1 MTSATA
7 PAPASAITHP
17 ASAITHKEAAALLR
31 TEYARFLAL
40 LRSLDDADWGRP
52 TDCTR
57 WDVRTVAAHV
67 VTWAETMTIPQL
79 LSVQWRG
86 KRLAPDGDGEISGMN
101 EVLVRESK
109 NATGPYLA
117 ARLQRV
123 VPRSVAARASLLPPM
138 RRFPVGLTGATVSLG
153 FVNDHIYTRDT
164 WIHRVDISRATG
176 RSMLLTQDH
185 DGRIV
190 EDIVADWAE
199 RHGRPYHLVLGGPAG
214 GDFATGDG
222 GEEYRLDAVEFC
234 RLVSGRSSAAGLLTT
249 RVPF

>member
-1 MTSATA
+1 MTIATA
-7 PAPASAITHP
+7 PAPAVAITHD
-17 ASAITHKEAAALLR
+17 EAPGLLR

-40 LRSLDDADWGRP
+40 LRSLDDADWNRP

-79 LSVQWRG
+79 LSVQRRG
-86 KRLAPDGDGEISGMN
+86 RKLARDVEGGELDGMN
-101 EVLVRESK
+101 ELLVRESA
-109 NATGPYLA
+109 NATGPYIV

-123 VPRSVAARASLLPPM
+123 VPRSVAARASVPAPM
-138 RRFPVGLTGATVSLG
+138 RKFPVELGDAKVSLG

-164 WIHRVDISRATG
+164 WIHRVDVSRATG
-176 RSMLLTQDH
+176 RQMPLTVDH

-190 EDIVADWAE
+190 EDIVADWAG
-199 RHGRPYHLVLGGPAG
+199 RHGHPYHLVLDGPAG
-214 GDFATGDG
+214 GDFSAGSG
-222 GEEYRLDAVEFC
+222 GEEHRLDAVEFC
-234 RLVSGRSSAAGLLTT
+234 RLVSGRGTASGLLTT

>member
-1 MTSATA
+1 MTTVTA
-7 PAPASAITHP
+7 PAPAAAITHDQ
-17 ASAITHKEAAALLR
+17 AAGLLR

-40 LRSLDDADWGRP
+40 LRSLDDSDWSRP

-79 LSVQWRG
+79 LSVQRRG
-86 KRLAPDGDGEISGMN
+86 RRLARETQGGELDGMN
-101 EVLVRESK
+101 ELLVRESE

-123 VPRSVAARASLLPPM
+123 VPRSVAARAAVLGPM
-138 RRFPVGLTGATVSLG
+138 RRFPVELSEAKVTLG

-164 WIHRVDISRATG
+164 WIHRVDVSRATG
-176 RSMLLTQDH
+176 RAMLLTADH

-190 EDIVADWAE
+190 EDIVADWAG
-199 RHGRPYHLVLGGPAG
+199 RHGQPYHLVLDGPAG
-214 GDFATGDG
+214 GDFSAGAG
-222 GEEYRLDAVEFC
+222 GEEHRLDAVEFC
-234 RLVSGRSSAAGLLTT
+234 RVVSGRGAASGLLTS

>member
-1 MTSATA
+1 MTIATA
-7 PAPASAITHP
+7 PAPARAI
-17 ASAITHKEAAALLR
+17 SHKEAPQLLR
-31 TEYARFLAL
+31 AEYARFLAL
-40 LRSLDDADWGRP
+40 LRSLDDADWSRP

-86 KRLAPDGDGEISGMN
+86 KRLATDGEGEINGMN
-101 EVLVRESK
+101 EVLVRESE

-123 VPRSVAARASLLPPM
+123 VPRSVAARTSLPPPM

-153 FVNDHIYTRDT
+153 YVNDHIYTRDT

-176 RSMLLTQDH
+176 RAMRLAPDH

-190 EDIVADWAE
+190 EDIAADWAG
-199 RHGRPYHLVLGGPAG
+199 RHGRPYHLVLDGPAG
-214 GDFATGDG
+214 GDFSAGDA
-222 GEEYRLDAVEFC
+222 GEEHHLDAVEFC
-234 RLVSGRSSAAGLLTT
+234 RLVSGRGTASGLLAT

>member
-1 MTSATA
+1 MSTATA
-7 PAPASAITHP
+7 PASARAITHEQAP
-17 ASAITHKEAAALLR
+17 RLLR

-40 LRSLDDADWGRP
+40 LRSLDESDWSRP

-86 KRLAPDGDGEISGMN
+86 RRLAREVDGGELDGMN
-101 EVLVRESK
+101 ALLVRESE

-123 VPRSVAARASLLPPM
+123 APRTVAARASVLPPM
-138 RRFPVGLTGATVSLG
+138 RHFPVELSEAKVSLG

-176 RSMLLTQDH
+176 KRMVLTPEH

-190 EDIVADWAE
+190 QDIVADWAQ
-199 RHGRPYHLVLGGPAG
+199 RHGQPYRLVLDGAAG
-214 GDFATGDG
+214 GDFCAGAG
-222 GEEYRLDAVEFC
+222 GEEHRLDAVEFC
-234 RLVSGRSSAAGLLTT
+234 RLVSGRGSATGLLTT

>member
-1 MTSATA
+1 MSIATA
-7 PAPASAITHP
+7 PRPATAISHGE
-17 ASAITHKEAAALLR
+17 ASGLLR

-40 LRSLDDADWGRP
+40 LRSLDDADWNRP

-86 KRLAPDGDGEISGMN
+86 RKLARDVEGGELDAMN
-101 EVLVRESK
+101 ELLVRESA
-109 NATGPYLA
+109 NATGPYLV

-123 VPRSVAARASLLPPM
+123 VPRSVAARASVPAPM
-138 RRFPVGLTGATVSLG
+138 RKFPVELSDATVSLG

-164 WIHRVDISRATG
+164 WIHRVDISRATAKQM
-176 RSMLLTQDH
+176 RLTADH

-190 EDIVADWAE
+190 EDIVADWAG
-199 RHGRPYHLVLGGPAG
+199 RHGQPYHLVLDGPAG
-214 GDFATGDG
+214 GDFSAGSG
-222 GEEYRLDAVEFC
+222 GEEHRLDAVAFC
-234 RLVSGRSSAAGLLTT
+234 RLVSGRGTAPGLLTT

>member
-1 MTSATA
+1 MSIATA
-7 PAPASAITHP
+7 PAPAGAITRQ
-17 ASAITHKEAAALLR
+17 EAPRLLR

-40 LRSLDDADWGRP
+40 LRSLDESDWSRP

-79 LSVQWRG
+79 LSVQRRG
-86 KRLAPDGDGEISGMN
+86 RRLAREFDDGELSGMN
-101 EVLVRESK
+101 EVLVRESE
-109 NATGPYLA
+109 NATGPYLV

-123 VPRSVAARASLLPPM
+123 VPRSVAARASVLPPM
-138 RRFPVGLTGATVSLG
+138 RRLPVELTEGKVSLG

-164 WIHRVDISRATG
+164 WIHRVDISRATAKP
-176 RSMLLTQDH
+176 MVLTPDH

-190 EDIVADWAE
+190 EDIVADWAG
-199 RHGRPYHLVLGGPAG
+199 RHGQPYHLVLGGPAG
-214 GDFATGDG
+214 GDFSAGSG
-222 GEEYRLDAVEFC
+222 GEEHRLDAVEFC
-234 RLVSGRSSAAGLLTT
+234 RLVSGRGSASGLLTT

>member
-1 MTSATA
+1 MSIATA
-7 PAPASAITHP
+7 PAPARAITHG
-17 ASAITHKEAAALLR
+17 EAPSLLR

-40 LRSLDDADWGRP
+40 LRSLDDSDWDRP

-86 KRLAPDGDGEISGMN
+86 RRLAREPEAGELDGMN
-101 EVLVRESK
+101 ELLVRESE
-109 NATGPYLA
+109 NAPGPYLA
-117 ARLQRV
+117 VRLQRV
-123 VPRSVAARASLLPPM
+123 VPRSVAARAAVLGPM
-138 RRFPVGLTGATVSLG
+138 RRFPVDLSEARVSLG

-164 WIHRVDISRATG
+164 WIHRIDISRATG
-176 RSMLLTQDH
+176 RPMALTGGH

-190 EDIVADWAE
+190 EDIVADWAG
-199 RHGRPYHLVLGGPAG
+199 RHGQPYHLVLDGPAG
-214 GDFATGDG
+214 GDFAAGAG
-222 GEEYRLDAVEFC
+222 GEEHRLDAVEFC
-234 RLVSGRSSAAGLLTT
+234 RLVSGRGTASGLLTT

>member
-1 MTSATA
+1 MTIATA
-7 PAPASAITHP
+7 PAPARAI
-17 ASAITHKEAAALLR
+17 SHKEAPQLLR
-31 TEYARFLAL
+31 AEYARFLAL
-40 LRSLDDADWGRP
+40 LRSLDDADWSRP

-86 KRLAPDGDGEISGMN
+86 KRLATDGEGEINGMN
-101 EVLVRESK
+101 EVLVRESE

-123 VPRSVAARASLLPPM
+123 VPRSVAARTSLPPPM

-153 FVNDHIYTRDT
+153 SVNDHIYTRDT

-176 RSMLLTQDH
+176 RPMALTGDH

-190 EDIVADWAE
+190 EDIVADWAG
-199 RHGRPYHLVLGGPAG
+199 RHGQPYHLVLDGPAG
-214 GDFATGDG
+214 GDFAAGAG
-222 GEEYRLDAVEFC
+222 GEEHRLDAVEFC
-234 RLVSGRSSAAGLLTT
+234 RLVSGRGTASGLLTT

>member
-1 MTSATA
+1 MTIAST
-7 PAPASAITHP
+7 PAPPSAFTHR
-17 ASAITHKEAAALLR
+17 EAPRLLR
-31 TEYARFLAL
+31 AEYARFLAL
-40 LRSLDDADWGRP
+40 LRSLDDADWSRP

-86 KRLAPDGDGEISGMN
+86 KRLASDGEGEINGMN
-101 EVLVRESK
+101 EVLVRESE

-123 VPRSVAARASLLPPM
+123 VPRSVAARASLPPPM
-138 RRFPVGLTGATVSLG
+138 RRVAVGLTGATVKLG
-153 FVNDHIYTRDT
+153 FINDHIYTRDT
-164 WIHRVDISRATG
+164 WIHRVDISRATAKP
-176 RSMLLTQDH
+176 MLLTPDH

-190 EDIVADWAE
+190 EDIVADWAQ
-199 RHGRPYHLVLGGPAG
+199 RHGQPYRLVLDGPAG
-214 GDFATGDG
+214 GDFSAGSG
-222 GEEYRLDAVEFC
+222 GEEQRLDAVEFC
-234 RLVSGRSSAAGLLTT
+234 RLVSGRGSASGLLTT

>member
-1 MTSATA
+1 MTIATA
-7 PAPASAITHP
+7 PSPATAITHAQAP
-17 ASAITHKEAAALLR
+17 RLLR
-31 TEYARFLAL
+31 AEYARFLAL
-40 LRSLDDADWGRP
+40 LRSLDDSDWSLP

-86 KRLAPDGDGEISGMN
+86 RRFADAEGGELDGMN
-101 EVLVRESK
+101 ALLVRESE

-123 VPRSVAARASLLPPM
+123 VPRSVAARAAVPAPL
-138 RRFPVGLTGATVSLG
+138 RRFPVELSEAKVSLG

-176 RSMLLTQDH
+176 KPMVLTPDH

-190 EDIVADWAE
+190 ADIVADWAG
-199 RHGRPYHLVLGGPAG
+199 RHERPYRLVLDGPAG
-214 GDFATGDG
+214 GDFSTGTG
-222 GEEYRLDAVEFC
+222 GEEHRLDAVEFC
-234 RLVSGRSSAAGLLTT
+234 RLVSGRGTASGLLAT

>member
-1 MTSATA
+1 MSTAAA
-7 PAPASAITHP
+7 PAPAGAITH
-17 ASAITHKEAAALLR
+17 AAAPQILR

-40 LRSLDDADWGRP
+40 LRSLDESDWARP

-79 LSVQWRG
+79 LSVQRRG
-86 KRLAPDGDGEISGMN
+86 RRLAREFDDGELSGMN
-101 EVLVRESK
+101 EVLVRESE
-109 NATGPYLA
+109 NATGPYLV

-123 VPRSVAARASLLPPM
+123 VPRSVAARASMLPPM
-138 RRFPVGLTGATVSLG
+138 RRLPVELTEATVSLG

-176 RSMLLTQDH
+176 KPMLLTPEH

-190 EDIVADWAE
+190 EDIAADWAG
-199 RHGRPYHLVLGGPAG
+199 RHGQPYQLVLDGPAG
-214 GDFATGDG
+214 GEFASGPG
-222 GEEYRLDAVEFC
+222 GEEHRLDAVEFC
-234 RLVSGRSSAAGLLTT
+234 RLVSGRGIASGLLTT